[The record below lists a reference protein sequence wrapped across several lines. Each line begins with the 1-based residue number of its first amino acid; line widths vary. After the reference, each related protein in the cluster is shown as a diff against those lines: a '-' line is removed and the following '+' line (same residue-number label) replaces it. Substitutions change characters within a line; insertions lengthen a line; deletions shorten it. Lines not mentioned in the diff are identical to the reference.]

1 MKIKINEVIKGKLS
15 KEEQSLFDKNMLGF
29 KAIFFEENGVFTN
42 NHPAKEI
49 DSINIIQVDILP
61 SDYIGYFFTSKKT
74 SKELVEEYSKKPM
87 LWIGISAYLSQY
99 KDIDFDTFQ
108 TEPIKSLERPKKKRT

>member
-15 KEEQSLFDKNMLGF
+15 KEEQNFFDKNMLGF
-29 KAIFFEENGVFTN
+29 KSTFFEKNGVFTN
-42 NHPAKEI
+42 NPPTKEI
-49 DSINIIQVDILP
+49 DSINIIQMDILP
-61 SDYIGYFFTSKKT
+61 SDHIGYFFISKKT
-74 SKELVEEYSKKPM
+74 SKERVEEYFKKPV

-108 TEPIKSLERPKKKRT
+108 TEPIKFLESPKKKRT